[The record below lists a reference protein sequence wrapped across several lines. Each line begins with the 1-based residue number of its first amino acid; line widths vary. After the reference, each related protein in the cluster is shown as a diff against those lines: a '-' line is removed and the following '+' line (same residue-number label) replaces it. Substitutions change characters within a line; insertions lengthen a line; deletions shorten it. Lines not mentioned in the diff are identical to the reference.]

1 MKVSINVVRIGKM
14 GNGKKLQ
21 GNNDNKADIESP
33 KYSSRDLLDKEKQQ
47 MVRKNISISNNIQDH
62 SIFNFSKCW
71 EYNEETQY
79 STFQNVESIMKKLH
93 ALLFPNKEHIKVFTN
108 VPVWIL
114 ECKEPDGLLG

>member
-14 GNGKKLQ
+14 ANGKKLQ

-62 SIFNFSKCW
+62 SIFNFSKC
-71 EYNEETQY
+71 
-79 STFQNVESIMKKLH
+79 
-93 ALLFPNKEHIKVFTN
+93 
-108 VPVWIL
+108 
-114 ECKEPDGLLG
+114 